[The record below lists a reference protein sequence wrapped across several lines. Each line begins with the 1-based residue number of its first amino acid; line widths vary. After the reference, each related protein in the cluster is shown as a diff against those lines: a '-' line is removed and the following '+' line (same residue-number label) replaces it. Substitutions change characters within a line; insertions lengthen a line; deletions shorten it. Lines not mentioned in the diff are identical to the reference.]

1 MTTTNPATVPL
12 AAVRAAIDAME
23 AYVPYAQ
30 RENARA
36 HALAVSIGY
45 AWPTACSPPDRADR
59 TPASPG
65 TIAAPVQ
72 G

>member
-45 AWPTACSPPDRADR
+45 AYP
-59 TPASPG
+59 PASRSFICPAKPRS
-65 TIAAPVQ
+65 TA
-72 G
+72 

>member
-1 MTTTNPATVPL
+1 VNGDEHLKPATISL
-12 AAVRAAIDAME
+12 AAVRAMLDAME

-45 AWPTACSPPDRADR
+45 AYPPPKAM
-59 TPASPG
+59 G
-65 TIAAPVQ
+65 HFEE
-72 G
+72 

>member
-1 MTTTNPATVPL
+1 
-12 AAVRAAIDAME
+12 VRAAIDAME

-45 AWPTACSPPDRADR
+45 AYPPPKAKGGQFEGPRQRALQELMGADQ
-59 TPASPG
+59 PM
-65 TIAAPVQ
+65 
-72 G
+72 

>member
-1 MTTTNPATVPL
+1 MSRNPEPATVPL

-45 AWPTACSPPDRADR
+45 AYPPPKAKGQADE
-59 TPASPG
+59 
-65 TIAAPVQ
+65 
-72 G
+72 